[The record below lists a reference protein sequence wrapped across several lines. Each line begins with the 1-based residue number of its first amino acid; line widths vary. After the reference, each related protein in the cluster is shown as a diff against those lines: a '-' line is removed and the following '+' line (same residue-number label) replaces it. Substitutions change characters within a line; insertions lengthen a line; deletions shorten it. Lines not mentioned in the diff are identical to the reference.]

1 MVKLIMGV
9 KGTGKT
15 NQLVDLIHKAASDA
29 TGAVVCI
36 ENGAK
41 MTYDIPYTVRL
52 VDAAAYGT
60 HCFDYLKG
68 LISGLHAGNYDI
80 NEVFVDNL
88 LKIAAG
94 ELGPE
99 CDDFVQWCAEFSE
112 REKVNFTMTISGDTA
127 LASET
132 LKKYL

>member
-1 MVKLIMGV
+1 MVKVIMGV

-15 NQLVDLIHKAASDA
+15 KQLVDLIHKSASEA
-29 TGAVVCI
+29 TGVVVCI

-52 VDAAAYGT
+52 VDAAAYGS
-60 HCFDYLKG
+60 HNFDYLKG

-80 NEVFVDNL
+80 NEVYIDNL
-88 LKIAAG
+88 LKITNGTLG
-94 ELGPE
+94 EA
-99 CDDFVQWCAEFSE
+99 CDDLVRWCAAFGE
-112 REKVNFTMTISGDTA
+112 REGVNFTMTVSGDIA

-132 LKKYL
+132 IKAYL